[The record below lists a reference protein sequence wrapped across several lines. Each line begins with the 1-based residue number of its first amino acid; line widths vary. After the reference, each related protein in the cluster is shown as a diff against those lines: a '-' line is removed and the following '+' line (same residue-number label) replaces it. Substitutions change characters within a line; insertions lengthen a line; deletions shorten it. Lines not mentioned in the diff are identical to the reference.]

1 MKIRNTK
8 KNLAKLEFLRILKK
22 LKPSERKIIISVL
35 DSDAIDT
42 LCETVTNVFFNDLR
56 IGKKR
61 KKELY
66 ENFEDKQKLIG
77 KLSNKN
83 IDFKRRKKLLVQEG
97 GSLALIL

>member
-42 LCETVTNVFFNDLR
+42 LCETVSNVFFNDLR
-56 IGKKR
+56 IGKK
-61 KKELY
+61 KKIELF
-66 ENFEDKQKLIG
+66 ENFEDKQKLIK

-83 IDFKRRKKLLVQEG
+83 VDFKRRKKLLVQEG
-97 GSLALIL
+97 GSLGLIL

>member
-1 MKIRNTK
+1 MKVQKTK
-8 KNLAKLEFLRILKK
+8 KNLAKLEFLRILRK
-22 LKPSERKIIISVL
+22 LKPLERKVIISLL
-35 DSDAIDT
+35 DHNAIDT

-97 GSLALIL
+97 GSLGLIL

>member
-22 LKPSERKIIISVL
+22 LKPTERKIIISVL

-42 LCETVTNVFFNDLR
+42 LCETVSNVFFNDLR
-56 IGKKR
+56 IGKK
-61 KKELY
+61 KKIELF
-66 ENFEDKQKLIG
+66 ENFEDKQKLIK

-83 IDFKRRKKLLVQEG
+83 VDFKRRKKLLVQEG
-97 GSLALIL
+97 GSLGLIL